1 MPEFITVCDAGDIPQ
16 GRGKTFT
23 VADRRIAVF
32 FVDGR
37 YYALDDYCPHM
48 GESLG
53 LGDVHDGA
61 VICYQ
66 HLWAF
71 RLTDGVS
78 PDAPSLKAETFEVRV
93 RGEEIQVRVPKK
105 DH

>member
-1 MPEFITVCDAGDIPQ
+1 MPEFITVCKVGDIPE

-53 LGDVHDGA
+53 LGEVHQGA
-61 VICYQ
+61 VICDR

-71 RLTDGVS
+71 GLVDGVS
-78 PDAPSLKAETFEVRV
+78 PDVPSLKAETFEVRV
-93 RGEEIQVRVPKK
+93 QGDEIQVSVPAGE
-105 DH
+105 

>member
-1 MPEFITVCDAGDIPQ
+1 MLEFITVCNQGDIPE

-53 LGDVHDGA
+53 LGDVHEGA
-61 VICYQ
+61 VICDR

-93 RGEEIQVRVPKK
+93 QDGAIQVGVPRG
-105 DH
+105 D